1 MPSFNGNGESHHDV
15 SRAVEPPEIKM
26 LTLNV
31 SSSWGP
37 LPKWMGSRPK
47 VLKLLGGLSVPTTR
61 ILNKAYL
68 TPNLLRHAQF
78 SYNARNPLYLSI
90 NYEVGPDFL
99 FGSPVHSGRSGTS
112 LTKTRTTKFE
122 TLNPLS
128 VPDPMLA
135 G

>member
-1 MPSFNGNGESHHDV
+1 V
-15 SRAVEPPEIKM
+15 

-31 SSSWGP
+31 SGSWGP
-37 LPKWMGSRPK
+37 CPNKW
-47 VLKLLGGLSVPTTR
+47 VLDRRSVKLLRGLSVPTTR
-61 ILNKAYL
+61 TLNKACL

-99 FGSPVHSGRSGTS
+99 FGSPVHSDRSGTPS
-112 LTKTRTTKFE
+112 LTKTKTTKFE
-122 TLNPLS
+122 ALNPLS
-128 VPDPMLA
+128 VSDPMLA